1 MRLACQFVL
10 FQKILY
16 FQLVGHQ
23 TKLTQLLSVM
33 ISEMIPG
40 EVFPISM
47 KPETTLVAVSMHK
60 ASTYF
65 VVQKMV
71 QF

>member
-1 MRLACQFVL
+1 MRLACRFVL

-23 TKLTQLLSVM
+23 IKLIKLLSVM

-47 KPETTLVAVSMHK
+47 KLEITLVAVSMRK
-60 ASTYF
+60 AFMYF